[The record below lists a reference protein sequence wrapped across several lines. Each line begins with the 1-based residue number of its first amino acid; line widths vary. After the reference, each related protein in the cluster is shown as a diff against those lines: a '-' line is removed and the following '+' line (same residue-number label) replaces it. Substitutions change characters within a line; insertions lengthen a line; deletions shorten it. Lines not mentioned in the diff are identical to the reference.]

1 LFGNY
6 VKGGV
11 NMLTKNWRIVLLLAA
26 LVFNIWPNLWAGFSN
41 WVIIVAL
48 VILLVGELSAPTKGK
63 K

>member
-1 LFGNY
+1 
-6 VKGGV
+6 
-11 NMLTKNWRIVLLLAA
+11 MLTKNWRIVLLLAA
-26 LVFNIWPNLWAGFSN
+26 LVFNIWPGLWAGFSN